1 MSLATKKRANNARV
15 EELLLSEAQLL
26 MPTTSKSLLHP
37 LINRIQRM
45 HLGITMNIPSNN
57 KGSQLTMSVPKLC
70 LTKLEQDPV
79 RCNTETHTPETA
91 MKKVVDR
98 HKDSHQDEKLLLRRN
113 RSFQRQKSLLKRRPM
128 ATEKVAPVVVN
139 HVLL

>member
-1 MSLATKKRANNARV
+1 MSLATKKRTSSARV
-15 EELLLSEAQLL
+15 EELLLSEAQLT
-26 MPTTSKSLLHP
+26 MPTTSKSLLHL

-57 KGSQLTMSVPKLC
+57 KGSQLSMSVPKLY
-70 LTKLEQDPV
+70 LTKPEQDPV

-98 HKDSHQDEKLLLRRN
+98 HKDSHQDEKLLPRPN
-113 RSFQRQKSLLKRRPM
+113 RSFQRQRSLRKLRPT
-128 ATEKVAPVVVN
+128 ATERVAPEAVIRVP
-139 HVLL
+139 L

>member
-57 KGSQLTMSVPKLC
+57 KGSQLSMSVPKLY
-70 LTKLEQDPV
+70 LTKPEQDPV

-98 HKDSHQDEKLLLRRN
+98 HKDSHQDEKLLLRPN
-113 RSFQRQKSLLKRRPM
+113 RSFQRQKSPRKLRPT
-128 ATEKVAPVVVN
+128 ATEKAAPEVVS
-139 HVLL
+139 HVPL